1 MSALKT
7 WILFFCVVF
16 LFVGCSD
23 DSSPHKVLVE
33 EMGDEDSS
41 GNEGQSSKPDGKA
54 DSGKTAKPT
63 SAETIV
69 INGGKDTIYVADA
82 EGSLYYSSGI
92 FCWTEGCEKNFT
104 SASSQETKPSSSSG
118 TKPSGGSSSS
128 SDKVSSSS
136 VKSSSSQ
143 APSISVD
150 STKPSVD
157 KPGLKLTDNR
167 DNEVYDLVKIGEGP
181 GAVYWMA
188 QNLRY
193 KTSSQSYDY
202 SFTKNVDG
210 EDVVFTQDD
219 YGRMYTHAAA
229 QVACPSG
236 WSLPTRQQT
245 AAAIA
250 SQDHDWWTFSGR
262 IDDSGKIGNLTQAYL
277 WISGNM
283 ESGDE
288 NYGKYGNNPTDNA
301 LAFWVNGDAD
311 PGFIDNPKTR
321 GYVVRCVA
329 KE

>member
-7 WILFFCVVF
+7 WILFLGVA
-16 LFVGCSD
+16 LFVAACSD
-23 DSSPHKVLVE
+23 DDSPTKVVLKETGSGDGVGDTTFVNEKGELVTV
-33 EMGDEDSS
+33 S
-41 GNEGQSSKPDGKA
+41 
-54 DSGKTAKPT
+54 
-63 SAETIV
+63 
-69 INGGKDTIYVADA
+69 GKDTIRYGKSDIP
-82 EGSLYYSSGI
+82 YYSSGI

-128 SDKVSSSS
+128 SNKVSSSS

-277 WISGNM
+277 WISGKM
-283 ESGDE
+283 ESGDR
-288 NYGKYGNNPTDNA
+288 NYDKYGNNPTDNA
-301 LAFWVNGDAD
+301 LAFWVDGGAD

-321 GYVVRCVA
+321 GYGVRCVA